1 MELEELKE
9 KWNILSEEL
18 SNQKIVNQNLLEKM
32 LKDKIKTKVSDFNYA
47 IGLLYVLLVVLF
59 FLIFKFNIPYKT
71 YMIVILAL
79 TAVYGIYGIFVTN
92 NLKKVIKP
100 TLSLCEREKN
110 LVQYKKHVKLS
121 YIFISFIFIPMVMI
135 FKVIFDM
142 NRGMP
147 WWFSVI
153 SIFLMIILPSCISY
167 RYGKKEM
174 KKIEE
179 SFKEYKEFMSK

>member
-1 MELEELKE
+1 MELEELKV

-32 LKDKIKTKVSDFNYA
+32 LKDKVKIKVSDFNYG
-47 IGLLYVLLVVLF
+47 IGLLYVLLVVSF
-59 FLIFKFNIPYKT
+59 FLIFKFDIPFKT

-79 TAVYGIYGIFVTN
+79 IAVYGIYGIFVTN
-92 NLKKVIKP
+92 NLKKVITP

-121 YIFISFIFIPMVMI
+121 YIFTSFIFIPMAAI
-135 FKVIFDM
+135 FKVIFDIE
-142 NRGMP
+142 RGMP
-147 WWFSVI
+147 WWFSII
-153 SIFLMIILPSCISY
+153 SISLMIILPFCISY

-179 SFKEYKEFMSK
+179 SFKEYKEFMNE